1 MRQLCSNLS
10 SCRRN
15 KVLVCGVG
23 FAFLAIFSAFGAAS
37 QATESV
43 LEETRKEKGSSFMVS
58 GYVSLAI
65 VYAACAIFNWISP
78 TIVSFVKPKYAM
90 FVGSVTYV
98 FFLTAFFEPIAW
110 LIYFASAVLGCGAAI
125 LWTAQGVYIT
135 ACSTATNLNRNFGIF
150 WIIFTIS
157 NLLGGAFNYFL
168 LSNVI
173 SITSHSRYLLYGVFT
188 AICTVG
194 CVFLLMLPLPKME
207 MQDTSESDSTVPL
220 QNNQDS
226 AISVRS
232 TIAKSFHLCLSP
244 CMLAIL
250 LATCFTGINLAFYSG
265 VYGTCLGRMQVF
277 GEKAK
282 SYIGL
287 SGIFVGVGE
296 IVGGQL
302 TAVGGNRIRPT
313 FIMMFGFLTAILS
326 AISTFLMVPPEA
338 PIKETSATGFIEPS
352 VYLAMVIGT
361 LLGLNDS
368 LWNTQISALIGKI
381 YPTNADSVAT
391 AAAFA
396 LFKFIQS
403 VTSAIAFFYS
413 SVLLLH
419 WQLLIFMIFAI
430 LGISGFLYAD
440 RRSTSSLSVN
450 ITTTIPM

>member
-1 MRQLCSNLS
+1 MRLLCSNLS
-10 SCRRN
+10 YCRRN

-43 LEETRKEKGSSFMVS
+43 LEEARKEKGTSFAVS

-90 FVGSVTYV
+90 FFGSVTYV

-110 LIYFASAVLGCGAAI
+110 LIYFASAVLGCGAA
-125 LWTAQGVYIT
+125 
-135 ACSTATNLNRNFGIF
+135 R
-150 WIIFTIS
+150 
-157 NLLGGAFNYFL
+157 GAFNYFL

-207 MQDTSESDSTVPL
+207 MQDTFESDSTVPL

-226 AISVRS
+226 AISMRL
-232 TIAKSFHLCLSP
+232 TIGNFQVFPFVPITVHVGNPTGNL
-244 CMLAIL
+244 
-250 LATCFTGINLAFYSG
+250 FYRYGINLAFYSG
-265 VYGTCLGRMQVF
+265 VYGTCLSRMQVF
-277 GEKAK
+277 GENAK

-302 TAVGGNRIRPT
+302 TAMGGNRIRPI

-338 PIKETSATGFIEPS
+338 PIKETSAIGFIEPS
-352 VYLAMVIGT
+352 IYLTMVIGT

-381 YPTNADSVAT
+381 YPTNTDSVAT

-413 SVLLLH
+413 SVLILH
-419 WQLLIFMIFAI
+419 WQLLIFTIFAI
-430 LGISGFLYAD
+430 LGISGFFYAD
-440 RRSTSSLSVN
+440 RRSTSSASVN
-450 ITTTIPM
+450 ITATIPM

>member
-110 LIYFASAVLGCGAAI
+110 LIYFASAVLGCGAA
-125 LWTAQGVYIT
+125 
-135 ACSTATNLNRNFGIF
+135 R
-150 WIIFTIS
+150 
-157 NLLGGAFNYFL
+157 GAFNYFL